1 MPKARSKRYRAAL
14 ARVDRTKR
22 YTLEEAV
29 AIVRKNAGAKF
40 DESVEVSMRIGVDP
54 KKGDQ
59 QVRGSVILP
68 HGLGGKARTVLVF
81 AEGEKAKEAKAAGA
95 DFVGGPELIEK
106 VSGGWTEFD
115 VAVAVPG
122 MMRHVGKLGKVLG
135 PQGKMPSPKAGTV
148 TDDVTTAVRAYK
160 AGKVEY
166 RVDAGANV
174 AGPVGKAS
182 FAPEKICENVRAFMD
197 SVRAAKPHTSKG
209 QYLRRVVISTT
220 MGPGVQLDIA

>member
-1 MPKARSKRYRAAL
+1 MAGRSKRYRAAL
-14 ARVDRTKR
+14 ARVDRAKR
-22 YTLEEAV
+22 YAV
-29 AIVRKNAGAKF
+29 DDGVGIVKANAGAKF
-40 DESVEVSMRIGVDP
+40 DETVEVAMRLGVDP

-59 QVRGSVILP
+59 QVRGSVVLP
-68 HGLGGKARTVLVF
+68 HGLGGKARSVLVF
-81 AEGEKAKEAKAAGA
+81 AEGDKAKEAQAAGA
-95 DFVGGPELIEK
+95 DFVGGPELVEK

-115 VAVAVPG
+115 VAVAVPA

-148 TDDVTTAVRAYK
+148 TDDVTAAVKAYK
-160 AGKVEY
+160 GGKVEY

-174 AGPVGKAS
+174 HGPVGKAS
-182 FAPEKICENVRAFMD
+182 FAADKIAENVRAFVD

-209 QYLRRVVISTT
+209 VYIRRVTISST